1 MLRGLSFHAR
11 AGTLTALVGP
21 SGAGKTTITHLVP
34 RLYDATSGTVRIG
47 GHDVRD
53 LTLTSLRDTIGV
65 VTQDAHLF
73 HETVRANLEYAR
85 PGASERELVE
95 VCEAALIWD
104 TISALPDGLDTV
116 VGERGYRF
124 SGGEK
129 QRLALARLLL
139 KAPPIVVLDEATAHL
154 DSESEAAIQ
163 RALKTALAGRTS
175 LVIAHRL
182 STIREADQI
191 LVVEAGRIRES
202 GSHDKLLAEGGLYA
216 DLYRSQFAHQAM
228 GPVDPEVGGPMASTS
243 APPINLVEPGLYS
256 HGDPF
261 AQWRW
266 LRAND
271 PVHWHPPG
279 ELPGFW
285 ALTRYADVKDAYL
298 DHETFS
304 SARGILLRPDE
315 HGADPGGGRT
325 LALTDPP
332 RHRMLRGLVDGWF
345 TVRSVRALEAEMADI
360 ARGVV
365 DRALEVGGCD
375 FVTDVAARV
384 PLYVICRMMGVP
396 EADWEHLYTLTSQA
410 FAGGDALTRR
420 VAHLEIL
427 GYFEQLRKARAAE
440 PGDDLVSRLAT
451 ADVEGAP
458 LDPRDVIL
466 NCDNLFVGG
475 TENTASRRRAG
486 CWRSC
491 GTRTSGGRWWTTR
504 RC

>member
-1 MLRGLSFHAR
+1 
-11 AGTLTALVGP
+11 
-21 SGAGKTTITHLVP
+21 
-34 RLYDATSGTVRIG
+34 
-47 GHDVRD
+47 
-53 LTLTSLRDTIGV
+53 
-65 VTQDAHLF
+65 
-73 HETVRANLEYAR
+73 
-85 PGASERELVE
+85 
-95 VCEAALIWD
+95 
-104 TISALPDGLDTV
+104 
-116 VGERGYRF
+116 
-124 SGGEK
+124 
-129 QRLALARLLL
+129 
-139 KAPPIVVLDEATAHL
+139 
-154 DSESEAAIQ
+154 
-163 RALKTALAGRTS
+163 
-175 LVIAHRL
+175 
-182 STIREADQI
+182 
-191 LVVEAGRIRES
+191 
-202 GSHDKLLAEGGLYA
+202 
-216 DLYRSQFAHQAM
+216 
-228 GPVDPEVGGPMASTS
+228 MASTS

-365 DRALEVGGCD
+365 DRALEAGGCD

-451 ADVEGAP
+451 AAVDGAP

-475 TENTASRRRAG
+475 TENTRIAAAGGMLAFLRHPDQWRTLVDDPSLLNSAVEEVLRWTSTATHIMRTATRPVTLHGKRIAAGDRVVFWLPSADRDESVFDDPDRFDVRRRPNRHLALG
-486 CWRSC
+486 FGEHFCLGSMLARVELRLLYRELLTRAPRITLN
-491 GTRTSGGRWWTTR
+491 GTPKLLDSIVVNGPKCLPVTFDH
-504 RC
+504 